1 MKGGARRL
9 RGFPCSRTAHARAG
23 MWWPGSLTCSRVA
36 HTGRRGGAAGLPFV
50 LAHRAL
56 RIDWFRA

>member
-9 RGFPCSRTAHARAG
+9 RGFPCSR
-23 MWWPGSLTCSRVA
+23 VA
-36 HTGRRGGAAGLPFV
+36 HTGRRGGVAGLPFV